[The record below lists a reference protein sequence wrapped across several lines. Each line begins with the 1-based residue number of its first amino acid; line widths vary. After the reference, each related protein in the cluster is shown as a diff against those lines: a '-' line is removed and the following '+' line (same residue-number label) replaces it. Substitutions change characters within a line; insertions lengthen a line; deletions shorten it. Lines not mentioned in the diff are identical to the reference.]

1 MDANDSIFYTSLYSF
16 LGTFLLA
23 LAGLV
28 YKCKSKNIKI
38 CGCLEIQRDV
48 QVELKDPTNDGVMT
62 YVIISALL
70 AVLRHTLTVRDFF
83 ILNFFL

>member
-48 QVELKDPTNDGVMT
+48 QVELKED
-62 YVIISALL
+62 L
-70 AVLRHTLTVRDFF
+70 AFNRSQSIDNNPIRV
-83 ILNFFL
+83 

>member
-48 QVELKDPTNDGVMT
+48 QVELKED
-62 YVIISALL
+62 L
-70 AVLRHTLTVRDFF
+70 ATLNRSQSIDNNPIRV
-83 ILNFFL
+83 

>member
-48 QVELKDPTNDGVMT
+48 KVELKED
-62 YVIISALL
+62 L
-70 AVLRHTLTVRDFF
+70 ATLNRSQSIDNPIRV
-83 ILNFFL
+83 

>member
-48 QVELKDPTNDGVMT
+48 QVELKED
-62 YVIISALL
+62 L
-70 AVLRHTLTVRDFF
+70 ATLNRSQSIDNPIRV
-83 ILNFFL
+83 